1 MIRSSHP
8 VISFAFTSPCVH
20 VFFYHYGH
28 CPFLIY
34 PSTQT
39 PLFSQSGPVRRR
51 RSALPAFLTD
61 RQASLQ
67 RYTFWTLHALN
78 WCSPRTC
85 PYITTDC
92 GTVPR
97 FNSSSSTSVSSKLNI
112 SPLNP
117 DKSAVMS
124 KILGITP
131 DAQHFS
137 PAKWTTINSRLSQS

>member
-20 VFFYHYGH
+20 VFFYRYGH

-39 PLFSQSGPVRRR
+39 PLFSQSGTVRRR
-51 RSALPAFLTD
+51 RCTLPVFLND

-67 RYTFWTLHALN
+67 QYTLWTLHALN

-85 PYITTDC
+85 PYIATDR
-92 GTVPR
+92 GTVPWI
-97 FNSSSSTSVSSKLNI
+97 NSSSSISVSSKLNI
-112 SPLNP
+112 SPLNT
-117 DKSAVMS
+117 DKRAVMP
-124 KILGITP
+124 KILGVTL
-131 DAQHFS
+131 DAQ
-137 PAKWTTINSRLSQS
+137 PPKWTTINSHLSQS